1 MAGCARGLRFPCRCI
16 RANVSTRQLERRGTM
31 ASGHGGAVAEQTN
44 SQTYSGMMTPSAAP
58 SRRPVPRVESVDMC
72 DPAVQREM
80 GRSGGVGG
88 GSPEN
93 VKDSG
98 RMPMPNDVRPSKLEN
113 VRRTSSVNIVVQE
126 NLKDTRAYNN
136 RVAKRRLAF
145 ASCIA

>member
-1 MAGCARGLRFPCRCI
+1 
-16 RANVSTRQLERRGTM
+16 
-31 ASGHGGAVAEQTN
+31 
-44 SQTYSGMMTPSAAP
+44 
-58 SRRPVPRVESVDMC
+58 VESVDMC
-72 DPAVQREM
+72 DPSVVRW
-80 GRSGGVGG
+80 VGPGLVLSVRG

-126 NLKDTRAYNN
+126 TLLESLKDTRAYDN

-145 ASCIA
+145 VHSLSSVSDTRIFTYCIHYS